1 MIKKDSFSSFEE
13 NSLSSYEL
21 NLIRGGGKVG
31 SGTTNDGSLPNVGEH
46 VLYPDCI

>member
-1 MIKKDSFSSFEE
+1 MYTEKRFSSFEQ
-13 NSLSSYEL
+13 NTLDSYEL

-46 VLYPDCI
+46 ILYPD